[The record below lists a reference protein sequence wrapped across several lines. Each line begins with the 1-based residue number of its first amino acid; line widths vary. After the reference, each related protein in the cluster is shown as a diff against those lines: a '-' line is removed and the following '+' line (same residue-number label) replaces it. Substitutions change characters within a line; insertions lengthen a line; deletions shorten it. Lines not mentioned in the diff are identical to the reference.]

1 MKQLGNCHMNP
12 KVNGLA
18 LDLIRLLLLLL
29 LLLLLVVV
37 VVSLVGQ
44 SLSSGVCCAPSG
56 VCLAAIIPTAGLVEM
71 LKRRAEGHLG
81 G

>member
-29 LLLLLVVV
+29 LLVV

>member
-18 LDLIRLLLLLL
+18 LDLIRLLL